1 MAAGKAS
8 GQPPESKEVSVEEVA
23 GFTREELEELEE
35 RARRE
40 AAETDDAGLRA
51 ALQMFGEAA
60 GNLAGRL
67 PGGETKDPF
76 ATGD

>member
-1 MAAGKAS
+1 LHRAD
-8 GQPPESKEVSVEEVA
+8 PTEEVPLA
-23 GFTREELEELEE
+23 EGAFTREELEGIEE
-35 RARRE
+35 RAREQALE
-40 AAETDDAGLRA
+40 AEDASMRA

-60 GNLAGRL
+60 GNLADKF

>member
-1 MAAGKAS
+1 M
-8 GQPPESKEVSVEEVA
+8 EEVA
-23 GFTREELEELEE
+23 GFTREELEQLEE

-40 AAETDDAGLRA
+40 AAEADDAGLRA